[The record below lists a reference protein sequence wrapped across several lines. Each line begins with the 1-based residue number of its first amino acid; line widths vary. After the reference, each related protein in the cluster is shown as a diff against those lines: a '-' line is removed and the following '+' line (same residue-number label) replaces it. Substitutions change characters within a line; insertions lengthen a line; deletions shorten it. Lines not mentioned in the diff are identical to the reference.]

1 MKLILFDIDGTLI
14 WPDGAGRAAINRAL
28 SELFGVAG
36 PTDSLPMAGKT
47 DWQIITELLMA
58 VGIDQSSVDASL
70 PECFEAVARH
80 MVQTA
85 QERQIRVCP
94 GVPALLGWL
103 SVHSSEAILGLLT
116 GNLATTA
123 PVKLRAANLDPA
135 LFCIGAYG
143 NDGRIRS
150 QLPAVAIDR
159 AQALTGHTF
168 SGKDVV
174 IIGDT
179 PADITCGRHLGVAAI
194 GVATGQYS
202 PDPLIAAGADY
213 VFPDLTNTDAV
224 IQAILQT
231 NRALH

>member
-14 WPDGAGRAAINRAL
+14 WPDGAGRAAVNRAL

-36 PTDSLPMAGKT
+36 LTDSLPMAGKT
-47 DWQIITELLMA
+47 DWQIITELLMD

-70 PECFEAVARH
+70 SECFEAVARH
-80 MVQTA
+80 TVQTT
-85 QERQIRVCP
+85 QERQIRACP

-103 SVHSSEAILGLLT
+103 SVHPEAILGLLT

-123 PVKLRAANLDPA
+123 PVKLRAAKLDPA
-135 LFCIGAYG
+135 IFCIGAYG

-179 PADITCGRHLGVAAI
+179 PADITCGRHLGVTAI

-202 PDPLIAAGADY
+202 LDPLIAAGADY

-231 NRALH
+231 NRASH